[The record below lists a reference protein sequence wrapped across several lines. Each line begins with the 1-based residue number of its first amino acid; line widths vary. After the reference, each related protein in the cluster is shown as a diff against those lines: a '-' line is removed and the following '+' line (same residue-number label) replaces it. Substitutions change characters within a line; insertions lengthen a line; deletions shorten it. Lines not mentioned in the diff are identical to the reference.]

1 MARATQVFL
10 QFGSTWTC
18 SNSLVDSASKFD
30 LSLVLFLLLLCVAI
44 LSQMLLTKV
53 ASVILQLLQIQVSP
67 ANVTEHTVWRL
78 KRGIPTVITTG
89 SRSDR
94 FHLCHLFLC

>member
-30 LSLVLFLLLLCVAI
+30 LSLVLFLLLLCVTI

-53 ASVILQLLQIQVSP
+53 ASVILQMQVSP
-67 ANVTEHTVWRL
+67 GNVTKHTVWRL
-78 KRGIPTVITTG
+78 KGGIPTVITTG

-94 FHLCHLFLC
+94 FHLCHLFSC